1 MAKGIYLGIGGVARK
16 VKQPYVG
23 INGVAR
29 KVTKGYIGVGGVARL
44 FYSGSTP
51 INTLSVGDVVQV
63 AESGNYIDYIIVQIG
78 TPASSKYSN
87 ADGYWLLRKQVE
99 LNGAFSMDSDGD
111 SPANYTSSKASGYI
125 RAKETL
131 YYNRYGSYLKS
142 IILRPTLPYYYFSA
156 STADAAIG
164 SVTVNNVFHL
174 GLAEVGSWFGESS
187 TTEMKLAY
195 FKNTASGR
203 DADPLRI
210 AYNGS
215 GSACS
220 WWTRDAGGDGA
231 YQPGFIANS
240 GRYSSST
247 AFTVY
252 YRPCFIVPK
261 TIMIEDLLR

>member
-1 MAKGIYLGIGGVARK
+1 MAKAQYFGVGGVARK
-16 VKQPYVG
+16 VKSIPFGVG
-23 INGVAR
+23 NVAR
-29 KVTKGYIGVGGVARL
+29 NVKSGYFGVGGVARQ

-51 INTLSVGDVVQV
+51 INTLSVGNIVQV

-99 LNGAFSMDSDGD
+99 LNGYFSQDDDGD
-111 SPANYTSSKASGYI
+111 SLANYTSSRASGYI

-142 IILRPTLPYYYFSA
+142 VILKPTLPYYYFSA

-187 TTEMKLAY
+187 TAEMKLTY

-203 DADPLRI
+203 KTDPLRI
-210 AYNGS
+210 AYDGS
-215 GSACS
+215 GNARS

-231 YQPGFIANS
+231 YQPGFITNGGA
-240 GRYSSST
+240 YSSST